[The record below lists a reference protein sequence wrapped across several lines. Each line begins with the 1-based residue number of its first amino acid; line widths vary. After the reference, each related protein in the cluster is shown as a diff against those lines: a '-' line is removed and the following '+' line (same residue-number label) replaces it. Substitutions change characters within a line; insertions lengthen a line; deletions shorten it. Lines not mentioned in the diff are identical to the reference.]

1 MHVYRRPYDYA
12 VRSAQVRW
20 QTTPEWDIDLATAH
34 FTITAPAW
42 TIGLSPTIN
51 MDAGTFTITAPA
63 WSVAVGRFV
72 DMDATA
78 ITITAPAWSISYTQ
92 QTTTVPNVVG
102 LSANDA
108 AAAVRAATLTPIVTY
123 SITGTVEA
131 QKVTAQDPAAAT
143 VANLNTAVLVTAE
156 AGLYAWPSGVGVSEC
171 EWQWHSRTR
180 PRISPLTGKTR
191 TVGDGGEFWSCTIT
205 TRNLKDGDRA
215 EMQAFLSRLRGRLHR
230 ATLPADVFT
239 KQGTLT
245 AATVNGANQ
254 TGTSLVCNGCSPST
268 GTVKAGDMISL
279 EKRLYMVVT
288 DATAVASAITIEVV
302 PPLEGPPASGA
313 AVVFSPTGN
322 FRLAENSAGWSNA
335 PGGFSSFESIRFVE
349 DRNQ

>member
-1 MHVYRRPYDYA
+1 MSVYRRPHDYA
-12 VRSAQVRW
+12 QRQGIVRW
-20 QTTPEWDIDLATAH
+20 QTTPEWTFDFNPVGIEFTTYPWTLGVSPTIDMDLASIT
-34 FTITAPAW
+34 FTAPAW
-42 TIGLSPTIN
+42 TVQIGK
-51 MDAGTFTITAPA
+51 
-63 WSVAVGRFV
+63 FV
-72 DMDATA
+72 DMAATG
-78 ITITAPAWSISYTQ
+78 ITFTAPSWGISYAQ
-92 QTTTVPNVVG
+92 VTTTVPNVVG

-108 AAAVRAATLTPIVTY
+108 VTAVRAATLTPIVTY

-143 VANLNTAVLVTAE
+143 VANLNTTVLVTAE

-205 TRNLKDGDRA
+205 TRNLKDADRA

-230 ATLPADVFT
+230 ATLPSDVFT

-349 DRNQ
+349 DRN

>member
-1 MHVYRRPYDYA
+1 MPVYRRPHDH
-12 VRSAQVRW
+12 AQQAAIVRW
-20 QTTPEWDIDLATAH
+20 HTLPEYILPWYSAELTLTTLP
-34 FTITAPAW
+34 W
-42 TIGLSPTIN
+42 TIGLSPTIS
-51 MDAGTFTITAPA
+51 MTAAELTLTTPA
-63 WSVAVGRFV
+63 WTISSPAVILMIPEALTLTTPPWV
-72 DMDATA
+72 
-78 ITITAPAWSISYTQ
+78 ISYTQ
-92 QTTTVPNVVG
+92 ETTTVPNVVG

-108 AAAVRAATLTPIVTY
+108 VDAVRAATLTPIVTY

-143 VANLNTAVLVTAE
+143 VANLNTTVLVTAE

-215 EMQAFLSRLRGRLHR
+215 AMQAFLSRLRGRLHR

-239 KQGTLT
+239 KQGTIT

-279 EKRLYMVVT
+279 EKRLYMVVA

-302 PPLEGPPASGA
+302 PALEGPPASGA

-335 PGGFSSFESIRFVE
+335 PGGFSSFESIRFIE
-349 DRNQ
+349 DRNG